1 MRVLCRA
8 LGLPEE
14 EPAEEDAEEVSGE
27 RPEEAVAGGEDDLD
41 DMELMASL
49 EAVEEGSL
57 DSGYRST
64 SMVSRAT
71 SRPSP
76 QHQPF
81 PLEDSAWG
89 SLPDGTPEED
99 FPDDDIPLEELDN
112 VLSQNLSQQNEN
124 GQGDMVLSPPEPAL
138 TISPQ
143 LPVQRPPAFSPSPER
158 EYSPHP
164 VTSERAQQ
172 RTDRRSDTT
181 SEPKPGPGR
190 AAVALDSPPFTY
202 LRNLD
207 MGVASEVRIHAFV
220 VTLRGSMRS
229 GRGYWSLDVSIS
241 DGSAYVEAEL
251 GDGVLAELIGL
262 SAAEARAMRR
272 SPEGLALVNSG
283 IQRCQRAL
291 VDMCGIMTLRI
302 EPQQAHPVVLEVRSA
317 TQSDCHALQQR
328 VELRRAR

>member
-14 EPAEEDAEEVSGE
+14 DPAEEEAEEVSRE
-27 RPEEAVAGGEDDLD
+27 RPEEALPGAEEDLD

-49 EAVEEGSL
+49 EAVEESSL
-57 DSGYRST
+57 DSGYRSA
-64 SMVSRAT
+64 SMVSRAP
-71 SRPSP
+71 SGPSP
-76 QHQPF
+76 QQHF
-81 PLEDSAWG
+81 PLEDSGTG
-89 SLPDGTPEED
+89 SPRDYVAEED

-112 VLSQNLSQQNEN
+112 VLSQHLSQDT
-124 GQGDMVLSPPEPAL
+124 GQGDMLSPPEPAL

-143 LPVQRPPAFSPSPER
+143 LPVQRLPAYSPSLER
-158 EYSPHP
+158 EYSPQP

-172 RTDRRSDTT
+172 RTDWRPDTM
-181 SEPKPGPGR
+181 SEAER
-190 AAVALDSPPFTY
+190 AAIAWDSPPFSY

-207 MGVASEVRIHAFV
+207 LDVAREVRVHAFV
-220 VTLRGSMRS
+220 VTLKGSMRS
-229 GRGYWSLDVSIS
+229 GGGYWSLEVSLS
-241 DGSAYVEAEL
+241 DGSAYLDAEL

-272 SPEGLALVNSG
+272 SPEGLAQVNSG

-291 VDMCGIMTLRI
+291 VDMCGVMTLRTG
-302 EPQQAHPVVLEVRSA
+302 PQQTRPLVLEVRPP

-328 VELRRAR
+328 VELRRPRC

>member
-1 MRVLCRA
+1 MLCRA

-14 EPAEEDAEEVSGE
+14 EPAEEDVEEVSRE
-27 RPEEAVAGGEDDLD
+27 RPEEAVPGAEEDLD

-49 EAVEEGSL
+49 EAVEESSL
-57 DSGYRST
+57 DSGYRSA
-64 SMVSRAT
+64 SMVSRAQ

-76 QHQPF
+76 QQRF
-81 PLEDSAWG
+81 PLEDSGWA
-89 SLPDGTPEED
+89 SHRNCVPEED

-112 VLSQNLSQQNEN
+112 VLSQHLSQET
-124 GQGDMVLSPPEPAL
+124 GQGDLRSPPEPAL
-138 TISPQ
+138 AVSPQ
-143 LPVQRPPAFSPSPER
+143 LPEQRPSAYSPSPEH

-181 SEPKPGPGR
+181 SEPER
-190 AAVALDSPPFTY
+190 DAIAWDSPPFSY
-202 LRNLD
+202 LINLD

-220 VTLRGSMRS
+220 VTLKGSMRS
-229 GRGYWSLDVSIS
+229 GGGYWSLDVSLS
-241 DGSAYVEAEL
+241 DGSAYIDAEL

-262 SAAEARAMRR
+262 TAAEARTMRR
-272 SPEGLALVNSG
+272 SPEGLAQVNSG

-291 VDMCGIMTLRI
+291 VDMCGIMTLRTG
-302 EPQQAHPVVLEVRSA
+302 PQQARPLVLKVRSA

-328 VELRRAR
+328 VELRRPRC